1 MREGWAAHSI
11 GLWQFDSGRG
21 QTLHL
26 NVNPHT
32 SVCEFSSKPE
42 VGGGLSFL
50 RRNMAVAWLMVA
62 LAGVC
67 LADTPPSPGDTT
79 KVGLETSETL
89 FTVLT
94 AINACGYDAGLSAS
108 DPIRSA
114 VRGEVGKTVA
124 ASAEAQ
130 ETQKLMCDFY
140 KDHQQVDAPKT
151 LAEYVS
157 LALFLGNPPD
167 LILKDK
173 ESNVPPDVSYLLG
186 FIPLVQ
192 KFYTD
197 AGIHAIWVK
206 HQPEYVALSQRY
218 HEPLAKMLFD
228 TEVYL
233 KLPSAGFL
241 GRAFTV
247 YLEPMGDPAQSN
259 AREYATEYVVVLS
272 PAPGSNLKMD
282 QIRHTYLHFLLDP
295 LAMKYP
301 TTVARLQPL
310 LEDVK
315 RSPMD
320 ASFRHDISL
329 LVTECL
335 IRAIEARMLPKG
347 PDTAAQQQQMVERAQ
362 SQGFTLTPYF
372 YQALVKFEKDPAGL
386 RNSYADMLNE
396 IDLNKE
402 EKRALTTNYA
412 TEAEPDVV
420 RAARPAAASPLLQTA
435 EEKLASGDP
444 EAAKTLAQQAIDQK
458 SGDQGQ
464 ALFILARVA
473 ALNRDMPGAQSY
485 FERALTST
493 QQPRVIAWSHIYLG
507 RICDLQEDRAAAL
520 THYRAALTASASLPE
535 ATAAAQRGI
544 EKPYEPPVH
553 PQQ

>member
-1 MREGWAAHSI
+1 LPATVPLQSFARRIPVGGLLSVFHRTLAAI
-11 GLWQFDSGRG
+11 GL
-21 QTLHL
+21 
-26 NVNPHT
+26 
-32 SVCEFSSKPE
+32 
-42 VGGGLSFL
+42 
-50 RRNMAVAWLMVA
+50 MAA
-62 LAGVC
+62 LAGAC
-67 LADTPPSPGDTT
+67 LADTPPAAGDTT
-79 KVGLETSETL
+79 KVALETSETL
-89 FTVLT
+89 FSVLT

-108 DPIRSA
+108 DPIRST
-114 VRGEVGKTVA
+114 VRAEVAKAVA

-130 ETQKLMCDFY
+130 ETQKMLCDFY
-140 KDHQQVDAPKT
+140 KDHQQPDPPKT
-151 LAEYVS
+151 LAEFVS

-167 LILKDK
+167 FVLKDK

-186 FIPLVQ
+186 FIPLLQ
-192 KFYTD
+192 KFYAD
-197 AGIHAIWVK
+197 AGLHAIWVK
-206 HQPEYVALSQRY
+206 HEPQYAALSQRY

-259 AREYATEYVVVLS
+259 ARQYADEYVVVLS
-272 PAPGSNLKMD
+272 PGQGAALKME

-301 TTVARLQPL
+301 NTVARMQPL

-335 IRAIEARMLPKG
+335 IRAIEARLLPKG

-362 SQGFTLTPYF
+362 AQGFTLTPYF
-372 YQALVKFEKDPAGL
+372 YQALVKFEKGPAGL
-386 RNSYADMLNE
+386 RNVYADMLNE
-396 IDLNKE
+396 IDLSKE

-412 TEAEPDVV
+412 AEAEPDVL
-420 RAARPAAASPLLQTA
+420 RAVRPAAASRLLQTA
-435 EEKLASGDP
+435 EEKLAAGDP
-444 EAAKTLAQQAIDQK
+444 EAAKNLAQQAIDQK
-458 SGDQGQ
+458 SGDPGQ

-485 FERALTST
+485 FEKALTST

-520 THYRAALTASASLPE
+520 THYKAALTASASLPE
-535 ATAAAQRGI
+535 ATAAAQRGL

>member
-1 MREGWAAHSI
+1 MSILYRNLAVISLIAVFAAVGLAQTPSEASKAPAKASEG
-11 GLWQFDSGRG
+11 
-21 QTLHL
+21 
-26 NVNPHT
+26 PPT
-32 SVCEFSSKPE
+32 S
-42 VGGGLSFL
+42 
-50 RRNMAVAWLMVA
+50 
-62 LAGVC
+62 
-67 LADTPPSPGDTT
+67 GDTQ
-79 KVGLETSETL
+79 KVALETSETL
-89 FTVLT
+89 FTVMT
-94 AINACGYDAGLSAS
+94 AINACGYDAGLSAC
-108 DPIRSA
+108 DPIRA
-114 VRGEVGKTVA
+114 QVRAEVANTIQ

-130 ETQKLMCDFY
+130 ETQKIMCDFY

-151 LAEYVS
+151 LAEFVS

-167 LILKDK
+167 FALKDK
-173 ESNVPPDVSYLLG
+173 EANVPPDVSYLLG

-197 AGIHAIWVK
+197 AGLHAIWLK
-206 HQPEYVALSQRY
+206 HQPQYAALSKQY
-218 HEPLAKMLFD
+218 HEPLSKMLFD

-247 YLEPMGDPAQSN
+247 YLEPMGDPGQSN

-272 PAPGSNLKMD
+272 PAPGSNLKMA
-282 QIRHTYLHFLLDP
+282 QVRHTYLHFLLDP

-310 LEDVK
+310 LDDVK

-335 IRAIEARMLPKG
+335 IRAIEARTLPKG
-347 PDTAAQQQQMVERAQ
+347 PDTEAQQQQLVDRAVA
-362 SQGFTLTPYF
+362 QGFTLTPYF
-372 YQALVKFEKDPAGL
+372 YQALIKFEKDPAGL

-396 IDLNKE
+396 IDLSKE
-402 EKRALTTNYA
+402 EKRAMTTTYA
-412 TEAEPDVV
+412 TEAEPDVL
-420 RAARPAAASPLLQTA
+420 RASRPPAASPLLRTA
-435 EEKLASGDP
+435 EEKLASGD
-444 EAAKTLAQQAIDQK
+444 ANGAKTLAQQAIDQK

-485 FERALTST
+485 FEKALTST
-493 QQPRVIAWSHIYLG
+493 QEPRVIAWSHIYLG

-520 THYRAALTASASLPE
+520 THYKAALTASASLPE

-544 EKPYEPPVH
+544 EKPYEPPIH

>member
-1 MREGWAAHSI
+1 LGSLGKTLAIAGLIAA
-11 GLWQFDSGRG
+11 
-21 QTLHL
+21 
-26 NVNPHT
+26 
-32 SVCEFSSKPE
+32 
-42 VGGGLSFL
+42 
-50 RRNMAVAWLMVA
+50 M
-62 LAGVC
+62 AGVC
-67 LADTPPSPGDTT
+67 AADEPSKPGDTSM
-79 KVGLETSETL
+79 VALETSETL
-89 FTVLT
+89 FSVLT

-108 DPIRSA
+108 NPIRSQ
-114 VRGEVGKTVA
+114 VRAEVVKNVT
-124 ASAEAQ
+124 ASADAQ

-140 KDHQQVDAPKT
+140 KDHQQVDPPKT
-151 LAEYVS
+151 LAEFVS
-157 LALFLGNPPD
+157 LALFLGKPPD
-167 LILKDK
+167 LLLKDK

-186 FIPLVQ
+186 FIPLLQ

-197 AGIHAIWVK
+197 AGLHAIWVK
-206 HQPEYVALSQRY
+206 HQGEYAALSQRY

-272 PAPGSNLKMD
+272 PAPESNLKMD

-310 LEDVK
+310 LDDVK

-347 PDTAAQQQQMVERAQ
+347 PDTAAQQQQMIQRAQ
-362 SQGFTLTPYF
+362 AQGFTLTPYF
-372 YQALVKFEKDPAGL
+372 YQALVKFEKDPSGL
-386 RNSYADMLNE
+386 RNVYADMLNE
-396 IDLNKE
+396 IDLSKE

-412 TEAEPDVV
+412 AEAEPDVL
-420 RAARPAAASPLLQTA
+420 RLTRPTAPSPLLQTA
-435 EEKLASGDP
+435 EDKLASGDP
-444 EAAKTLAQQAIDQK
+444 EAAKKLAQQAIDQN

-473 ALNRDMPGAQSY
+473 ALNRDMPGAQGY
-485 FERALTST
+485 FEKALTAT

-520 THYRAALTASASLPE
+520 THYKAALTASASLPE